1 MGVDMM
7 GLRTQFCGVII
18 GELLATATFQ
28 RFAELVVAMTGIVVA
43 AQYYGEE
50 GISVINLTLPVLALG
65 LLLSVLNATGAGYRY
80 SYELGRCDETEAY
93 RQYGQAVIFSVVSGL
108 ALALVCYLGR
118 DAYYAFMGASDRLY
132 PLFYEYW
139 PYLLLLLVVDPPLT
153 LLQTAVYN
161 DGDSRICSVAIVVQL
176 AGNLILPYWFCSM
189 MGIAGIGLGVA
200 CSSVLALLVCL
211 LHFLRP
217 GNSIHFRWY
226 FKWRDF
232 IYNSRYSLDDTLP
245 LLYSG
250 LFSLIL
256 TKFII
261 AMYGE
266 AYLPVLTVVIF
277 LVEMCILTDAIGQA
291 AQPIVGVYR
300 GENNNA
306 GIRKVMRLSTKLAV
320 AEGIIGSVLLFACAG
335 FLPAAFNIDE
345 PDIANAVVTAARIL
359 TPIPLVY
366 SVLFLYCSYYLMVER
381 VRLSVGIILMRD
393 LVFSL
398 ALPVGLGA
406 AFGLEGMWVGVMLA
420 PVAALA
426 LAAIVVWKRYGRKV
440 FPLLLENEG
449 LTLLSRDMIL
459 NVDNIFTL
467 QRHVEEFLKVHHV
480 GTETMFKV
488 MMLVEEL
495 YMLTMEKNAGRRI
508 IAECTIFTG
517 KEITFV
523 SRDTGIIFDITD
535 SDSPVSS
542 FRSFVVS
549 SMMEQHTLRH
559 YQLTTSFNRQVFR
572 FPVS

>member
-1 MGVDMM
+1 MT
-7 GLRTQFCGVII
+7 GLRSQFCGVIM
-18 GELLATATFQ
+18 GKLLVTATFQ
-28 RFAELVVAMTGIVVA
+28 RLAELVVAMTGMVA
-43 AQYYGEE
+43 AAQFYEE
-50 GISVINLTLPVLALG
+50 DGISVINLTLPVLALG

-80 SYELGRCDETEAY
+80 SYELGRCNETEAY

-118 DAYYAFMGASDRLY
+118 DAYYTFMGVSDKLY

-153 LLQTAVYN
+153 LLQTVVYN
-161 DGDSRICSVAIVVQL
+161 DGDSRTCSVAIVVQL
-176 AGNLILPYWFCSM
+176 AGNLVLPYWFGSM
-189 MGIAGIGLGVA
+189 MGMGGIGLGVA

-211 LHFLRP
+211 LHFVRP
-217 GNSIHFRWY
+217 GNSIHFRWH

-232 IYNSRYSLDDTLP
+232 IYNSRYSLDDALP

-261 AMYGE
+261 GMYGE
-266 AYLPVLTVVIF
+266 TYLPVLTVVIF
-277 LVEMCILTDAIGQA
+277 LVEMCLLTDAIGQA
-291 AQPIVGVYR
+291 ALPLVSVYR
-300 GENNNA
+300 GEGNNA
-306 GIRKVMRLSTKLAV
+306 GIRKTMRQATCWAV
-320 AEGIIGSVLLFACAG
+320 AEGLLGAAILFFGAER
-335 FLPAAFNIDE
+335 LPGAVNIDE
-345 PDIANAVVTAARIL
+345 PALCAQVVTAARIL
-359 TPIPLVY
+359 TPIPLAY
-366 SVLFLYCSYYLMVER
+366 SLLFLYASYYLMIER
-381 VRLSVGIILMRD
+381 VKLSLGILLVRD

-398 ALPVGLGA
+398 ALPVVCGA
-406 AFGLEGMWVGVMLA
+406 WLGLEGVWLGVALA
-420 PVAALA
+420 PIATLV
-426 LAAIVVWKRYGRKV
+426 LAAVYVLVRHGKGK
-440 FPLLLENEG
+440 FPLLLEREG
-449 LTLLSRDMIL
+449 LTQLSRDIVL

-467 QRHVEEFLKVHHV
+467 QRHVEEFLKLHHA
-480 GTETMFKV
+480 GTETKFKV

-495 YMLTMEKNAGRRI
+495 YMLTLEKNPGRRI
-508 IAECTIFTG
+508 VAECTVFAG

-559 YQLTTSFNRQVFR
+559 YQLTTSFNRQVFK
-572 FPVS
+572 FPIA